1 MCDGMCGLPCVSV
14 GQRCWVER
22 RPGEEVGR

>member
-1 MCDGMCGLPCVSV
+1 MCDGMCGSHCVSV
-14 GQRCWVER
+14 GQWCWVER